1 MLNLLGE
8 HICRLDDKGRL
19 LFPAK
24 LRKQLEEVVHHGL
37 VINRDIFFECLV
49 LYPKPEW
56 DRVLAEMS
64 QLSRYNKKHQQ
75 FQRLF
80 MNGATLVEL
89 DPQGRLLI
97 PPQLLDHAGVD
108 LPEKNEV
115 VLSAMGEKIECWS
128 REKHRQNAAE
138 NKDDFESLAEEV
150 RRVID
155 DRKKDRE

>member
-56 DRVLAEMS
+56 DRVLEEMS
-64 QLSRYNKKHQQ
+64 LLSRYNKRHQQ

-80 MNGATLVEL
+80 MNGATLLEL

-97 PPQLLDHAGVD
+97 PPLLLEHAGVD
-108 LPEKNEV
+108 LAKNNEV
-115 VLSAMGEKIECWS
+115 VLSAMGEKIELWG
-128 REKHRQNAAE
+128 REQHRRNAEDNKEQFEDMAE
-138 NKDDFESLAEEV
+138 DV
-150 RRVID
+150 RKVID
-155 DRKKDRE
+155 EKKKSRD